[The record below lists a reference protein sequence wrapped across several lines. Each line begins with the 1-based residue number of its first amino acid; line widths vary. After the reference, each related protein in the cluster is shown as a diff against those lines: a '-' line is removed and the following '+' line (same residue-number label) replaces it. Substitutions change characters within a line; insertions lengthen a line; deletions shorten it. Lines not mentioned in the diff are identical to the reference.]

1 MLTMD
6 GTRQGGERQNQ
17 ENQEAGEGTMVVRIQ
32 EGLVTR
38 AKGEQGS
45 LWEDQFEMY
54 FEGFTENLHQHV

>member
-38 AKGEQGS
+38 VKGEQGS
-45 LWEDQFEMY
+45 LWEDQIEMY